1 MADKKKITLV
11 HKPLTEDQIK
21 DKVLR
26 LEEIKADIKVLEKEE
41 TKLSETLAKE
51 LGVGTIRQYDST
63 RCTIVQNVGR
73 GIKWKEEAGHLA
85 SLLYP
90 TPKKLRVYLRNLA
103 ARFPKDKPSKAFAK
117 IVQIKDGEE

>member
-1 MADKKKITLV
+1 MADKKLKLIK
-11 HKPLTEDQIK
+11 KPLTEDEIK
-21 DKVLR
+21 ATVLR
-26 LEEIKADIKVLEKEE
+26 LEQVKADIKVLEAEE
-41 TKLSETLAKE
+41 TKLSTKLVSDLK
-51 LGVGTIRQYDST
+51 VGDIRQYDST